1 MKNNKLIAVNDYQ
14 KLMSQAR
21 FNTRIDPVNCTEIE
35 LKVHLQEL
43 GTLIVEY
50 IEDREDEK
58 DLLMDKI
65 RKLQS

>member
-14 KLMSQAR
+14 KIMSQAR

-35 LKVHLQEL
+35 LKVYLQEL

-50 IEDREDEK
+50 IKDREDEK